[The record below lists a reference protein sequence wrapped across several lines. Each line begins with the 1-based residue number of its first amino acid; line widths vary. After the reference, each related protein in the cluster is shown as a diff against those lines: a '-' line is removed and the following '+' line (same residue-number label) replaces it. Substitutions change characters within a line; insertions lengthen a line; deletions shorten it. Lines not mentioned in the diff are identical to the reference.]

1 MDMLCQSCNK
11 NNATIHYKSNVN
23 GSIKEMFLCPEC
35 AEKQGITKKSA
46 FKPIDSLDS
55 FFGKGSDD
63 IFGGLFA
70 GMVNQTGAKTATDTK
85 VCPMCG
91 MRFAEFL
98 HGGKIGCAE
107 CYRTFS
113 SSLYPTVKRIHGN
126 VEHTGKV
133 PEGKKDAVSLKKK
146 VEQLK
151 SKLQEAIDR
160 QEYEMA
166 AKYRDEIR
174 ELENGGGKENV

>member
-1 MDMLCQSCNK
+1 MLCQACKK
-11 NNATIHYKSNVN
+11 NNASIHYKSNVN
-23 GSIKEMFLCPEC
+23 GNIKELFLCPEC
-35 AEKQGITKKSA
+35 AEKQGITTKSA
-46 FKPIDSLDS
+46 FQPIDSLDS
-55 FFGKGSDD
+55 FFGKGQDD

-70 GMVNQTGAKTATDTK
+70 GMMNSGNVKSVNEPK

-91 MRFAEFL
+91 MRFSEFL

-126 VEHTGKV
+126 VEHNGKI
-133 PEGKKDAVSLKKK
+133 PEGRKDELSAKRKIDS
-146 VEQLK
+146 LK
-151 SKLQEAIDR
+151 SKLQQAIEN

-166 AKYRDEIR
+166 AKYRDEIK
-174 ELENGGGKENV
+174 ELENKNGEVK